1 LIARPDPELPKYQ
14 ETDASARAG
23 VHAHAYMI
31 AALAATFGSLNKKPR
46 INARFCVDNIRVL
59 SRIIQPSVILL
70 CVGHS
75 VQILA

>member
-46 INARFCVDNIRVL
+46 I
-59 SRIIQPSVILL
+59 IQPSVILL